1 LGIGALSGTL
11 FQTIDA
17 GDTKDIVAKLRK
29 CVAPVSGISAI
40 ILLVQTGIIV
50 ILAEALSLDISLPF
64 LVMAWS
70 LVTLAVTLP
79 ISIGG
84 LGLREGVLVAM
95 FTSVGEPKEDA
106 LALGLLF
113 FIVVMLT
120 RLPGA
125 LTWLRG
131 TAASGARTASSA
143 LAGDQAVQADANA
156 AQ

>member
-1 LGIGALSGTL
+1 MAM
-11 FQTIDA
+11 
-17 GDTKDIVAKLRK
+17 KLRG
-29 CVAPVSGISAI
+29 CAAVVSGISTVILVIQTAI
-40 ILLVQTGIIV
+40 IVL
-50 ILAEALSLDISLPF
+50 LAEALNLDVSLPF
-64 LVMAWS
+64 LIMAWS

-106 LALGLLF
+106 VALGLLF
-113 FIVVMLT
+113 FVVVMVT

-125 LTWLRG
+125 YTWLRG
-131 TAASGARTASSA
+131 TAASSARSASSA
-143 LAGDQAVQADANA
+143 LAADQAVPADANA